1 MSILKELKCLL
12 GTKPEF
18 SVQHMPEDGVWRAEI
33 VIKNKR
39 IIAFK
44 STAVDAV
51 ETTAMKAIEILR
63 PNDWFENQVW
73 N

>member
-18 SVQHMPEDGVWRAEI
+18 SVQNMPEDSVWRVEI

-44 STAVDAV
+44 PTAVEAV
-51 ETTAMKAIEILR
+51 ETAATKAVEILR
-63 PNDWFENQVW
+63 PNDWFEDQVW